1 MSHRKIFREKKIL
14 RRMVPLIIIFHF
26 LIFSVIWPCSTER
39 NFLKFWKIFEN
50 FFSKFHVQTE
60 TGSTQFIF
68 NSPLSIRLISIFGWF
83 ILKYGWIILKYQVV
97 LAISRLIR
105 TIFDAQVWVLNLLES
120 KFSYSSR
127 IKRLLRIACLRI
139 VKDTTLKMPRWTV
152 YIRFLI

>member
-1 MSHRKIFREKKIL
+1 MSHRKIFREKKNSAKDGALNYNFSLLDLQCDLAVFHRKKLFEIL
-14 RRMVPLIIIFHF
+14 
-26 LIFSVIWPCSTER
+26 E
-39 NFLKFWKIFEN
+39 NFRI

-97 LAISRLIR
+97 LAISQPIR

-127 IKRLLRIACLRI
+127 IKRLLRIPCLRI